1 MKRQFIEWAPRKP
14 AVIARLDGAS
24 AVIDHWAAL
33 GYRLTLRQ
41 LYYQLVSRG
50 AIGNTVREYKNL
62 SVTMTNARM
71 AGLIDWDHIE
81 DRSRNAL
88 MPPHWDGAS
97 HILRDARDTF
107 RVDRWAGQRRHVEI
121 WCEKDAL
128 TSVLEPL
135 AREYHVLLLPVR
147 GYSSTTIAYEASLR
161 FQTAR
166 PKDPLV
172 FYLGDHDPSG
182 VDMTR
187 DLEARLSEM
196 AGDGAVELRRLALNY
211 RQVMDNALPPNP
223 TKTADSRT
231 AAYTEAYGT
240 ECWELDALDPPTLV
254 SAVREA
260 VESELDRQLFESC
273 VAQEDQVKAQIGAFA
288 KVAAGLP

>member
-1 MKRQFIEWAPRKP
+1 MKQQFIEWAPRKQ
-14 AVIARLDGAS
+14 AVRERLAESS
-24 AVIDHWAAL
+24 AVIEHWAAL

-50 AIGNTVREYKNL
+50 AIANTVKEYKNL

-88 MPPHWDGAS
+88 MPPHWAGTS
-97 HILRDARDTF
+97 HVLRDAAHSF
-107 RVDRWAGQRRHVEI
+107 RVDRWAGQRRQVEV

-128 TSVLEPL
+128 TSVLEPV

-161 FQTAR
+161 FQAAL
-166 PKDPLV
+166 PKEPLV

-196 AGDGAVELRRLALNY
+196 TAEGHVELRRLALNFG
-211 RQVMDNALPPNP
+211 QVLGNALPPNP
-223 TKTADSRT
+223 AKSSDSRT
-231 AAYTEAYGT
+231 AAYTEAYGSD
-240 ECWELDALDPPTLV
+240 CWELDALDPRALV
-254 SAVREA
+254 SVVRDAIEA
-260 VESELDRQLFESC
+260 ELDREMYEDRMMKEESVKTQLT
-273 VAQEDQVKAQIGAFA
+273 AFA
-288 KVAAGLP
+288 NAVGQP

>member
-1 MKRQFIEWAPRKP
+1 MKRQFIDWTPRKQP
-14 AVIARLDGAS
+14 VLERLKQAS
-24 AVIDHWAAL
+24 AVIDHWSGL

-50 AIGNTVREYKNL
+50 AISNTVREYKNL

-88 MPPHWDGAS
+88 MPPHWSGAS
-97 HILRDARDTF
+97 HILRDAAHSF
-107 RVDRWAGQRRHVEI
+107 RVDRWAGQRRHVEV

-128 TSVLEPL
+128 TSVLEPV
-135 AREYHVLLLPVR
+135 AHDCHVLLLPVR

-161 FQTAR
+161 FEASW
-166 PKDPLV
+166 PKEPVV

-187 DLEARLSEM
+187 DLEGRLSEFVG
-196 AGDGAVELRRLALNY
+196 AGGVELRRLALNHG
-211 RQVMDNALPPNP
+211 QVLDNALPPNP
-223 TKTADSRT
+223 TKSSDSRT
-231 AAYTEAYGT
+231 AAYTEAYGS

-254 SAVREA
+254 SVVREA
-260 VESELDRQLFESC
+260 IEGELDREMYENRIAKEERVKTQL
-273 VAQEDQVKAQIGAFA
+273 KAFA
-288 KVAAGLP
+288 NAVGTA

>member
-1 MKRQFIEWAPRKP
+1 MKRQFIEWTPRKQP
-14 AVIARLDGAS
+14 VLDRLEQAS
-24 AVIDHWAAL
+24 AVIEHWVAL

-50 AIGNTVREYKNL
+50 AINNTVREYKNL

-88 MPPHWDGAS
+88 MPPHWAGTS
-97 HILRDARDTF
+97 HILRDAAHSF
-107 RVDRWAGQRRHVEI
+107 RVDRWAGQRRHVEV

-128 TSVLEPL
+128 TSVLEPV
-135 AREYHVLLLPVR
+135 AHEYHVLLLPVR

-161 FQTAR
+161 FEAVF

-172 FYLGDHDPSG
+172 LYLGDHDPSG

-187 DLEARLSEM
+187 DLEGRLSEF
-196 AGDGAVELRRLALNY
+196 AGAGGVELRRLALNHD
-211 RQVMDNALPPNP
+211 QVLDNALPPNP
-223 TKTADSRT
+223 TKSSDSRT
-231 AAYTEAYGT
+231 AAYTKAYGT

-254 SAVREA
+254 SVVRDAIEA
-260 VESELDRQLFESC
+260 ELHREIYESRMAKEENVKTQL
-273 VAQEDQVKAQIGAFA
+273 KAFA
-288 KVAAGLP
+288 NAVGQP

>member
-1 MKRQFIEWAPRKP
+1 MKRQFTDWEPKRR
-14 AVIARLDGAS
+14 AVRERLGQAS
-24 AVIDHWAAL
+24 AIIDHWSGL

-50 AIGNTVREYKNL
+50 AIDNTVKDYKNL

-88 MPPHWDGAS
+88 MPPHWVGVS
-97 HILRDARDTF
+97 HILRDAAHSF
-107 RVDRWAGQRRHVEI
+107 RVDRWAGQRRHVEV

-128 TSVLEPL
+128 SSVLEPV
-135 AREYHVLLLPVR
+135 AFDYHVLLLPVR

-161 FQTAR
+161 FHAAF

-172 FYLGDHDPSG
+172 LYLGDHDPSG

-187 DLEARLSEM
+187 DLEGRLSEFVG
-196 AGDGAVELRRLALNY
+196 AGGVELRRLALNHD
-211 RQVMDNALPPNP
+211 QVLDNALPPNP
-223 TKTADSRT
+223 TKSSDSRT
-231 AAYTEAYGT
+231 AAYTEVYGT
-240 ECWELDALDPPTLV
+240 DCWELDALDPPTLV
-254 SAVREA
+254 SVVRDAIE
-260 VESELDRQLFESC
+260 EELDRELYEAQ
-273 VAQEDQVKAQIGAFA
+273 VAQEERVRVLLRSFA
-288 KVAAGLP
+288 NAVATP

>member
-1 MKRQFIEWAPRKP
+1 M
-14 AVIARLDGAS
+14 
-24 AVIDHWAAL
+24 AL

-50 AIGNTVREYKNL
+50 AIANTVREYKNL

-88 MPPHWDGAS
+88 MPPALGRDVPYPAGLPPIPSVSTAGPVSGAT
-97 HILRDARDTF
+97 LRCGARKTP
-107 RVDRWAGQRRHVEI
+107 
-121 WCEKDAL
+121 L
-128 TSVLEPL
+128 TSVLEPV
-135 AREYHVLLLPVR
+135 ARDYHVLLLPVR

-161 FQTAR
+161 FEAAL

-172 FYLGDHDPSG
+172 LYLGDHDPSG

-187 DLEARLSEM
+187 DLEGRLSEFVG
-196 AGDGAVELRRLALNY
+196 AGGVELRRLALNHG
-211 RQVMDNALPPNP
+211 QVLDHALPPNP
-223 TKTADSRT
+223 TKSSDSRT

-240 ECWELDALDPPTLV
+240 DCWELDALDPPTLV
-254 SAVREA
+254 SVVRDAIEA
-260 VESELDRQLFESC
+260 ELDREMY
-273 VAQEDQVKAQIGAFA
+273 EDQM
-288 KVAAGLP
+288 

>member
-1 MKRQFIEWAPRKP
+1 MKQQFIEWTPKRP
-14 AVIARLDGAS
+14 VVRERLAQAS
-24 AVIDHWAAL
+24 AVVDHWSGL

-88 MPPHWDGAS
+88 MPPHWVGTS
-97 HILRDARDTF
+97 HILRDAAHSF
-107 RVDRWAGQRRHVEI
+107 RVDRWAGQRRHVEV

-128 TSVLEPL
+128 TSVLEPV

-161 FQTAR
+161 FEAVS

-172 FYLGDHDPSG
+172 LYLGDHDPSG

-187 DLEARLSEM
+187 DLEGRLSEFVG
-196 AGDGAVELRRLALNY
+196 AGVVELRRLALNHD
-211 RQVMDNALPPNP
+211 QVLDNALPPNP
-223 TKTADSRT
+223 TKSSDSRT
-231 AAYTEAYGT
+231 AAYTKAYGT
-240 ECWELDALDPPTLV
+240 DCWELDALDPPTLV
-254 SAVREA
+254 SVVRDAIEGELEREMYEDRMMKE
-260 VESELDRQLFESC
+260 ESVKIQLT
-273 VAQEDQVKAQIGAFA
+273 AFA
-288 KVAAGLP
+288 NAVGTP

>member
-1 MKRQFIEWAPRKP
+1 MKRQFIEWTPMKP
-14 AVIARLDGAS
+14 AVRERLAEAS
-24 AVIDHWAAL
+24 AVIDHWTSL

-50 AIGNTVREYKNL
+50 AIDNTVREYKNL
-62 SVTMTNARM
+62 SVTITNARM

-88 MPPHWDGAS
+88 MPSHWAGAS
-97 HILRDARDTF
+97 DILRDAAEYF
-107 RVDRWAGQRRHVEI
+107 RMDRWAGQRRHVEV

-128 TSVLEPL
+128 TSVLEPV

-161 FQTAR
+161 FEAVF

-172 FYLGDHDPSG
+172 LYLGDHDPSG

-187 DLEARLSEM
+187 DLEGRLSEF
-196 AGDGAVELRRLALNY
+196 AGAGGVELRRLALNHD
-211 RQVMDNALPPNP
+211 QVLDHALPPNP
-223 TKTADSRT
+223 TKSSDSRA

-240 ECWELDALDPPTLV
+240 ECWELDALDPPTVV
-254 SAVREA
+254 SVVRDAIEA
-260 VESELDRQLFESC
+260 ELERQLYDGRVVEEES
-273 VAQEDQVKAQIGAFA
+273 VKTQLRAFA
-288 KVAAGLP
+288 NAVGTP

>member
-1 MKRQFIEWAPRKP
+1 MKRRFIDWQPRRQ
-14 AVIARLDGAS
+14 AVRDRLEEAS
-24 AVIDHWAAL
+24 AVIDHWSAL

-50 AIGNTVREYKNL
+50 AIDNTVKEYKNL

-88 MPPHWDGAS
+88 MPPHWAGTS
-97 HILRDARDTF
+97 HILRDSANSF
-107 RVDRWAGQRRHVEI
+107 RVDRWVGQRRHVEV

-128 TSVLEPL
+128 TSVLEPV
-135 AREYHVLLLPVR
+135 AHEYHVLLLPVR

-161 FQTAR
+161 FEASW
-166 PKDPLV
+166 PKEPVV

-187 DLEARLSEM
+187 DLETRLSEM
-196 AGDGAVELRRLALNY
+196 TGEGHVELRRLALNFG
-211 RQVMDNALPPNP
+211 QVLDNNLPPNP
-223 TKTADSRT
+223 TKSSDSRT
-231 AAYTEAYGT
+231 AGYTETYGA
-240 ECWELDALDPPTLV
+240 ECWELDALDPPALV
-254 SAVREA
+254 SVVRDAIEA
-260 VESELDRQLFESC
+260 ELDREMYEAR
-273 VAQEDQVKAQIGAFA
+273 VAKEERVKVTLRTFA
-288 KVAAGLP
+288 NALGTP